1 MKHQPLHGSRFFF
14 ATAPLPCPYLPD
26 RVERRV
32 VTELVGREAAHFHDV
47 LSNAGYRRSHS
58 VAYTPA
64 CPDCDAC
71 VAVRIVSDK
80 FVATRSMKRVSK
92 ANAGLTVNEREPIAT
107 EEQYALFRLYQQSR
121 HASGDMARMD
131 FVDYRALIEETP
143 VESTVL
149 EFRDFE
155 GCLVGACLIDRVTNG
170 LSAVYSFFD
179 PDLSS
184 QSLGTYIILWLI
196 EHAKKQ
202 ELPYVYLGFWV
213 DECDKM
219 SYKAKFQPLEHYSPS
234 GWKLLSES
242 PE

>member
-1 MKHQPLHGSRFFF
+1 MKHQPIHGSRFFF

-32 VTELVGREAAHFHDV
+32 VTELVGRDAAHFHDV

-71 VAVRIVSDK
+71 VAVRIVSNE
-80 FVATRSMKRVSK
+80 FAATRSMKRVAK
-92 ANAGLTVNEREPIAT
+92 ANAGISVNECDPVAT

-143 VESTVL
+143 VESTVF
-149 EFRDFE
+149 EFRDSDE
-155 GCLVGACLIDRVTNG
+155 CLVAACLVDRVESG
-170 LSAVYSFFD
+170 LSAVYSYFD

-196 EHAKKQ
+196 ERAKHVD
-202 ELPYVYLGFWV
+202 LPYVYLGFWV
-213 DECDKM
+213 SECDKM
-219 SYKAKFQPLEHYSPS
+219 SYKAKFQPLERYTPS
-234 GWKLLSES
+234 GWELMSES
-242 PE
+242 TK

>member
-47 LSNAGYRRSHS
+47 LSNAGFRRSHS

-71 VAVRIVSDK
+71 VAVRIVSDQ
-80 FVATRSMKRVSK
+80 FVATRSMRRVSK
-92 ANAGLTVNEREPIAT
+92 SNAEVTVTECGPVAT
-107 EEQYALFRLYQQSR
+107 EEQYALFQLYQQSR
-121 HASGDMARMD
+121 HSSGDMARMD

-143 VESTVL
+143 VESTVW
-149 EFRDFE
+149 EFRNSDE
-155 GCLVGACLIDRVTNG
+155 CLVGACLVDRIENG

-179 PDLSS
+179 PELSS

-196 EHAKKQ
+196 EQAKELK
-202 ELPYVYLGFWV
+202 LPYVYLGFWV
-213 DECDKM
+213 DKCDKM
-219 SYKAKFQPLEHYSPS
+219 SYKAKFQPLEMYSPS
-234 GWKLLSES
+234 GWNIMGTSS
-242 PE
+242 